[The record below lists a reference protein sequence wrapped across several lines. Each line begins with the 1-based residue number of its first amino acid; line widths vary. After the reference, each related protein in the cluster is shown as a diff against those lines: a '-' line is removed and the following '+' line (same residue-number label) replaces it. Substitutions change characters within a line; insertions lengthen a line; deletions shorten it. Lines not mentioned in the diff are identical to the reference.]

1 LYLLTGEI
9 KTGKTRWLSRLIESL
24 EAAGVS
30 CHGLLSPGI
39 WRESDNID
47 GNVVFEK
54 LGIEAVLLPDDI
66 RFPFAKR
73 RDLIEADGGKDEG
86 WQSNKAGLGWVIPDE
101 AIDAVNRHF
110 DALSEQPSP
119 RSKPPSPLSHPQ
131 PSPLSQ
137 SPLSQPPLSHPL
149 LSTQQPSPLSQQP
162 GLLVVDELGILELR
176 GGGGFVSAVRLL
188 ERGSCELFE
197 HALVVV
203 RRELLDAA
211 IQRFSGVWDEVSVI
225 VADEDSRD
233 LVLRAFEER

>member
-1 LYLLTGEI
+1 MLFLLTGEI
-9 KTGKTRWLSRLIESL
+9 KTGKTRWLSQLIESL
-24 EAAGVS
+24 EAAGVG

-39 WRESDNID
+39 WRESDDIN

-54 LGIEAVLLPDDI
+54 LGIEAVLMPDGI

-73 RDLIEADGGKDEG
+73 RDLIEVDGGKDDG

-101 AIDAVNRHF
+101 AIDAVNKHF
-110 DALSEQPSP
+110 DALA
-119 RSKPPSPLSHPQ
+119 
-131 PSPLSQ
+131 Q
-137 SPLSQPPLSHPL
+137 SPLLQPP
-149 LSTQQPSPLSQQP
+149 LSTQQPSPLSQLPSALSQP
-162 GLLVVDELGILELR
+162 SGLLVVDELGILELR

-188 ERGSCELFE
+188 EQGSCELFE

-233 LVLRAFEER
+233 LVLRAFEERQCFG